1 MIFFLMF
8 VIVCFSLESFLLAFL
23 YLDCK
28 CSFDIET
35 FHEQEEIVR
44 AFPEC
49 LKKVSKSRQ
58 FSEKFKAPTK
68 SY

>member
-1 MIFFLMF
+1 MF
-8 VIVCFSLESFLLAFL
+8 VIVCFSLDSFLLAIL